1 MDYTTV
7 ITYFGGTFSSA
18 SNILSQNAS
27 ILKFAPMIWIIT
39 PKSTLLYVVVAFI
52 VSFALASHK
61 STTPID
67 LGLPA
72 LYLFRNP

>member
-1 MDYTTV
+1 M
-7 ITYFGGTFSSA
+7 
-18 SNILSQNAS
+18 
-27 ILKFAPMIWIIT
+27 IIT

-52 VSFALASHK
+52 VSFALASRK